1 MSVMTIRGIDE
12 ETSRALKE
20 KAKKEGLSLNA
31 IVLKTI
37 RASLGFEKP
46 KRRESYGDLEYLAGT
61 WCEEDSTE
69 FNKNIAETEK
79 VDKEMWK

>member
-1 MSVMTIRGIDE
+1 MTIRGIDE
-12 ETSRALKE
+12 ETAKALKE
-20 KAKKEGLSLNA
+20 KAKKEGMSLNA

-46 KRRESYGDLEYLAGT
+46 KRRKSYDDLDYLAGT
-61 WCEEDSTE
+61 WCDEDSAE

-79 VDKEMWK
+79 IDEEMWK